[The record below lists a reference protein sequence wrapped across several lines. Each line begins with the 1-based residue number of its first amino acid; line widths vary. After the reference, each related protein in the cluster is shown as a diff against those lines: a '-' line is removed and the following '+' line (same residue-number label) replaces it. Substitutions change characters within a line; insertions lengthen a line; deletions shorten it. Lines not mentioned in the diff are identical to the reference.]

1 MNKNKNGQELKS
13 WLFYLSKFAQ
23 VHHKLKIIQ
32 SFYKKEKSFDSQK

>member
-32 SFYKKEKSFDSQK
+32 PFLQKRKIF